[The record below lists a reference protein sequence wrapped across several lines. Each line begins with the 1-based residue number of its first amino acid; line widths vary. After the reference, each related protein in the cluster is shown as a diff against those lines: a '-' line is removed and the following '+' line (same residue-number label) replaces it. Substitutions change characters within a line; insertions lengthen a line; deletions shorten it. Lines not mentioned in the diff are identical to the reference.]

1 MAYADR
7 RKERINK
14 IISEVYKRIDSDILS
29 EATPGVKIG
38 IDNLGDV
45 DADQLSKIATK
56 TNINVVDQ
64 VQEANDTDVKDVTAG
79 ITIANRKVYVSAN
92 WAKPGEQVEF
102 TSKKGD
108 VTFTAIVGDEKD
120 GHGEYILKDIKK
132 VTTPE
137 ETPSQTD
144 PEQDKEEKEVASTQQ
159 ENAVFNLKNWAVQLQ
174 VPVNE
179 GEPTMNGA
187 IKFTYFSQE
196 GQLPINIL
204 VLSNGLIKMSGHVIQ
219 DFEDFKNIVEFH
231 KQA

>member
-29 EATPGVKIG
+29 EGPTHGMKIG
-38 IDNLGDV
+38 IQDLMKVNP
-45 DADQLSKIATK
+45 DQLAKF
-56 TNINVVDQ
+56 
-64 VQEANDTDVKDVTAG
+64 ANKTDVNIVQKIKEAGEDTIIDVTNDII
-79 ITIANRKVYVSAN
+79 ITNRNVYILADVAS
-92 WAKPGEQVEF
+92 PGDQVEF
-102 TSKKGD
+102 TSKGKR
-108 VTFTAIVGDEKD
+108 FTAIVSDEPK
-120 GHGEYILKDIKK
+120 GTQQEKRLLKNIKL
-132 VTTPE
+132 VASEATPDAE
-137 ETPSQTD
+137 
-144 PEQDKEEKEVASTQQ
+144 DKEEEEEQVASTQQ

-174 VPVNE
+174 VPINE

-204 VLSNGLIKMSGHVIQ
+204 VLSNGLIKMSGHTIQ

>member
-29 EATPGVKIG
+29 EATPGIKIG
-38 IDNLGDV
+38 IDHLGDV
-45 DADQLSKIATK
+45 DANQLSQIATK
-56 TNINVVDQ
+56 TNVNVVDK
-64 VQEANDTDVKDVTAG
+64 VEEANDTKVKDVTAG
-79 ITIANRKVYVSAN
+79 ITIVDRKVYVSSN

-102 TSKKGD
+102 TSKDK
-108 VTFTAIVGDEKD
+108 TFTAIVGDEKD
-120 GHGEYILKDIKK
+120 GHGEYQLKDIKK
-132 VTTPE
+132 VTPEPE
-137 ETPSQTD
+137 ETAPNA
-144 PEQDKEEKEVASTQQ
+144 PEEDKAEKQVISTQQ

-174 VPVNE
+174 VPINE